1 MQISVI
7 VSFTGKKNY
16 RERKQILKLL
26 SIDTLAEYERYNF
39 DKNIEKGLTA
49 MFYER
54 FCLQRFSGKK
64 KCVIS

>member
-1 MQISVI
+1 
-7 VSFTGKKNY
+7 
-16 RERKQILKLL
+16 LKLL